1 MDEMN
6 RKAFEIVRE
15 AVAELAEEV
24 GFDQLREPSAEALLF
39 GGEDGI
45 DSLSLVRLVADVE
58 RLAERKFGKRIVLAD
73 DRAMSRRSSPFRTVG
88 TLSELLQERL
98 GEANA

>member
-1 MDEMN
+1 LATENALD
-6 RKAFEIVRE
+6 V
-15 AVAELAEEV
+15 VSTVVSDLAEEL
-24 GFDQLREPSAEALLF
+24 GYEQLREPTAESLLF

-58 RLAERKFGKRIVLAD
+58 RLAERRFGKRIVLAD

-88 TLSELLQERL
+88 TLSELLEERL
-98 GEANA
+98 GEADA